1 MQLCC
6 ISFKRLNFTVL
17 NLLWISF
24 FVIAFISAFYQ
35 WLILDQVL
43 IFEQLVAA
51 IFDMSKVTV
60 DIAIGLVGILSFWL
74 GMMKVAEN
82 AGLIEKLSRAI
93 SPLFNKLMPE
103 VPKGHPA
110 IGSMTMNLSANFLGL
125 DNAAT
130 PLGLKAMQDLQQLNQ
145 KKDTASNAQ
154 ILFLVLNTSSV
165 TLFPVAVFV
174 YRAQQGAVN
183 PTDVFVP
190 ILLATFAS
198 TLAGLLAVA
207 TIQKI
212 KLYNQIILLYLSAG
226 IAVVGGLAVYFS
238 TLTAQAL
245 AQQSSLFGN
254 LLIFSTLIIFII
266 CAMRKKVDV
275 YDSFIEGAKQGFET
289 SIKLI
294 PYLLAML
301 CAIGVFRASG
311 ALELIVD
318 TFRRFIMFL
327 GFDTR
332 FVDAL
337 PTALMKPLSGSGARA
352 MMIETMNTH
361 GADSFAGR
369 LASIVQGSTET
380 TFYVLAV
387 YFGSVGIRY
396 SRHAITCG
404 LFADFAGICA
414 AVGVCYWFFG

>member
-1 MQLCC
+1 M
-6 ISFKRLNFTVL
+6 LNRIWSGF
-17 NLLWISF
+17 F
-24 FVIAFISAFYQ
+24 FVAFFSAIVQ
-35 WLILDQVL
+35 WLVFDQVL
-43 IFEQLVAA
+43 IFEEMVKA

-60 DIAIGLVGILSFWL
+60 EIAIGLIGILSFWL
-74 GMMKVAEN
+74 GMMKIAEH
-82 AGLIEKLSRAI
+82 AGIIDKLAQLI
-93 SPLFNKLMPE
+93 SPLFVRLMPG

-130 PLGLKAMQDLQQLNQ
+130 PLGLKAMQDLQLLNA
-145 KKDTASNAQ
+145 KKETASNAQ

-165 TLFPVAVFV
+165 TLFPVTVFV
-174 YRAQQGAVN
+174 YRAQQGAQN

-190 ILLATFAS
+190 IILATFAS
-198 TLAGLLAVA
+198 TLVGLFTVA
-207 TIQKI
+207 FVQKI
-212 KLYNQIILLYLSAG
+212 KIVQQVILLYLSAG
-226 IAVVGGLAVYFS
+226 IALVGGVVVYFS
-238 TLTAQAL
+238 TLSAQLL
-245 AQQSSLFGN
+245 AQQSSLMGN
-254 LLIFSTLIIFII
+254 LLIFSTLISFIFV
-266 CAMRKKVDV
+266 ALKRKVNV
-275 YDSFIEGAKQGFET
+275 YDSFIEGAKQGFDT
-289 SIKLI
+289 SIKII

-311 ALELIVD
+311 ALDILVGGIRQLVLFFNGD
-318 TFRRFIMFL
+318 I
-327 GFDTR
+327 R

-337 PTALMKPLSGSGARA
+337 PTAFMKPLSGSGARA

-396 SRHAITCG
+396 SRHALACG
-404 LFADFAGICA
+404 LIADVAGITA
-414 AVGVCYWFFG
+414 AIGVCYWFFG

>member
-1 MQLCC
+1 L
-6 ISFKRLNFTVL
+6 LNRIWSGF
-17 NLLWISF
+17 F
-24 FVIAFISAFYQ
+24 FVAFISAMVQ
-35 WLILDQVL
+35 WLVFDQVL
-43 IFEQLVAA
+43 IFAEIVNA
-51 IFDMSKVTV
+51 IFDMSRVTV
-60 DIAIGLVGILSFWL
+60 EIAIGLIGILSFWL
-74 GMMKVAEN
+74 GMMKIAEH
-82 AGLIEKLSRAI
+82 AGIIDKIAQFI
-93 SPLFNKLMPE
+93 SPLFVRLMPE

-130 PLGLKAMQDLQQLNQ
+130 PLGLKAMQDLQLLNPN
-145 KKDTASNAQ
+145 KETASDAQ
-154 ILFLVLNTSSV
+154 ILFLVLNTSAV
-165 TLFPVAVFV
+165 TLFPVTVFV
-174 YRAQQGAVN
+174 YRAQQGALN

-198 TLAGLLAVA
+198 TLAGLFAVA
-207 TIQKI
+207 FVQKI
-212 KLYNQIILLYLSAG
+212 KLYQQIILLYLAAG
-226 IAVVGGLAVYFS
+226 IALVGGVVVYFT
-238 TLTAQAL
+238 TLSAELL
-245 AQQSSLFGN
+245 AQQSSLIGN
-254 LLIFSTLIIFII
+254 LLIFSTLISFLFV
-266 CAMRKKVDV
+266 ALKRKVNV

-289 SIKLI
+289 SIKII

-311 ALELIVD
+311 ALDILIDGIRQLVLL
-318 TFRRFIMFL
+318 FN
-327 GFDTR
+327 GDTR

-337 PTALMKPLSGSGARA
+337 PTAFMKPLSGSGARA

-396 SRHAITCG
+396 SRHALACG
-404 LFADFAGICA
+404 LIADLAGITA
-414 AVGVCYWFFG
+414 AIGVCYWFFG